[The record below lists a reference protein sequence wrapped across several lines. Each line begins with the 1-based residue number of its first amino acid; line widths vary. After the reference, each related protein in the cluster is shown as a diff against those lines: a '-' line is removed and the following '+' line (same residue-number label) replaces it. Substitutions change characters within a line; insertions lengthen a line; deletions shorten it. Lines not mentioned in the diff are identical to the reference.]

1 MGLPIRIAVNHW
13 KQKSPSRL
21 IRGSSGWWR
30 GITSGGPQQR
40 AGPVVCVCW
49 PLSPTLCD
57 PMDCSPWDSSVH
69 GFSRQEYQSGFPC
82 PSPVGLPDPGIE
94 PRSPTLQADSL
105 PSELPGKP
113 KNTGVGCHCL
123 LQGIFLTQ
131 ESNQGL
137 LHCRQ
142 ILYHLTHQGSP
153 WITEGVTYPFCR
165 GSSWPRNQTR
175 VSCMADR
182 FLTNWNIREAHWFSI
197 TLQLI
202 LEIGSKSDF
211 KVLVILK

>member
-94 PRSPTLQADSL
+94 PRSPTLQADFFTIWATWEASKEDISNL
-105 PSELPGKP
+105 ECIEFARR
-113 KNTGVGCHCL
+113 VG
-123 LQGIFLTQ
+123 
-131 ESNQGL
+131 GL
-137 LHCRQ
+137 LFLKLSHSFMRNHV
-142 ILYHLTHQGSP
+142 LFLSFLHLEKNFIHPTWEKLLH
-153 WITEGVTYPFCR
+153 
-165 GSSWPRNQTR
+165 
-175 VSCMADR
+175 
-182 FLTNWNIREAHWFSI
+182 
-197 TLQLI
+197 
-202 LEIGSKSDF
+202 
-211 KVLVILK
+211 